1 LIYCLRYVLST
12 IHSCAIIELQKEQ
25 PPQYKGLAYKKI
37 EIPRYQPSIQGG
49 FSIAHF
55 WGFRKRYLQFTKI
68 KVSNAIMNI
77 PKAIRSL
84 KSYFIRTTSHLCNVG
99 GQRPCSNTIAP
110 CHYGNI
116 SHFNVQLLFPA
127 AVRSPTTA
135 FSTLM
140 MKTSHYLTTAKKLML
155 PLHSSSRTNEGVAN
169 CYPIQH

>member
-1 LIYCLRYVLST
+1 MFFQICLL
-12 IHSCAIIELQKEQ
+12 ELQKEQ

-55 WGFRKRYLQFTKI
+55 WDFRKRYLQFTKI

-84 KSYFIRTTSHLCNVG
+84 KSYFIRTTSHLCMME

-110 CHYGNI
+110 CSYGNI

-127 AVRSPTTA
+127 AGQLNAAEFLTLPAMNLFPNKLGKSTRSN
-135 FSTLM
+135 SL
-140 MKTSHYLTTAKKLML
+140 KTVW
-155 PLHSSSRTNEGVAN
+155 VAVM
-169 CYPIQH
+169 

>member
-1 LIYCLRYVLST
+1 MIYCLRYVLST

-55 WGFRKRYLQFTKI
+55 WDFRKRYLQFTKI

-99 GQRPCSNTIAP
+99 GQRPCSNTIVP
-110 CHYGNI
+110 CPYGNI

-127 AVRSPTTA
+127 AGQLSTTEYSAPLALDPSPI
-135 FSTLM
+135 SWGNQPGVIVL
-140 MKTSHYLTTAKKLML
+140 KQYGWLLCNYSGISHA
-155 PLHSSSRTNEGVAN
+155 S
-169 CYPIQH
+169 

>member
-1 LIYCLRYVLST
+1 MKCRCVY
-12 IHSCAIIELQKEQ
+12 AILELQKEQ

-55 WGFRKRYLQFTKI
+55 WGFRKRYLQFMKI

-99 GQRPCSNTIAP
+99 GQRPCSNTIVP

-127 AVRSPTTA
+127 AGFNSSAPFPPYFWLISYKHSAQICVQ
-135 FSTLM
+135 
-140 MKTSHYLTTAKKLML
+140 HLTDCAKLRC
-155 PLHSSSRTNEGVAN
+155 PLLGLISGFA
-169 CYPIQH
+169 

>member
-1 LIYCLRYVLST
+1 MNI
-12 IHSCAIIELQKEQ
+12 QKEQ

-55 WGFRKRYLQFTKI
+55 WDFRKRYLQFTKI

-84 KSYFIRTTSHLCNVG
+84 KSYFIRTTSHLCMME
-99 GQRPCSNTIAP
+99 GQRPCSNTIVP

-116 SHFNVQLLFPA
+116 SHIILQLLSPA
-127 AVRSPTTA
+127 TGVNNFAA
-135 FSTLM
+135 FSLHFRLIIY
-140 MKTSHYLTTAKKLML
+140 KYSVQNCVQYLTDCAKLRC
-155 PLHSSSRTNEGVAN
+155 HSFSRIFGSVQITFSNSE
-169 CYPIQH
+169 